1 MAHRAFVVL
10 LLLGAAAR
18 AETNFGARGQVVPF
32 GGVSYTHGS
41 AGGNSADQLTLAPGV
56 FWFPT
61 NSLAIGGSV
70 QYAYGSGAG
79 FTAHNLGFEPL
90 VGFGVPLGDRTT
102 WDNADAAGIAERA
115 IRLGVRRLLVLDLVL
130 VACAV
135 IFLLLVIIRRG
146 RIVTNLGVA
155 LLLIVLAAALWY
167 TSIRNAPPLP

>member
-1 MAHRAFVVL
+1 MFMAHRAFVAL

-90 VGFGVPLGDRTT
+90 VGFGVPLGDRFAFFPRVGMAFSWRFPSPGNSTDRIFIDGYAPLLFIPASHFYIGFGPALAVDVASSLAKQTQVGFTT
-102 WDNADAAGIAERA
+102 EIG
-115 IRLGVRRLLVLDLVL
+115 GY
-130 VACAV
+130 
-135 IFLLLVIIRRG
+135 F
-146 RIVTNLGVA
+146 
-155 LLLIVLAAALWY
+155 
-167 TSIRNAPPLP
+167 